1 MKKKSKLL
9 TAPTGDNDGIGYDE
23 LTAPERSL
31 ADLNDL
37 NSLDLTRLLKE
48 LEAETQAMLNDIWSD
63 NNERIEKL
71 LAALNEE
78 DDELLTHLLRSDE
91 EDEKLAEK
99 LLAELNE
106 DEFELF

>member
-1 MKKKSKLL
+1 
-9 TAPTGDNDGIGYDE
+9 
-23 LTAPERSL
+23 
-31 ADLNDL
+31 
-37 NSLDLTRLLKE
+37 
-48 LEAETQAMLNDIWSD
+48 LNDIWSD